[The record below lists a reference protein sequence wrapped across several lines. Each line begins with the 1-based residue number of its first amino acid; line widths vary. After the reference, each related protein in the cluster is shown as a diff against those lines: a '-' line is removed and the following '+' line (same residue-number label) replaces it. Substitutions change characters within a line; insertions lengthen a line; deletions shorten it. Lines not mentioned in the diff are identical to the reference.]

1 MWNPY
6 RQLLQVL
13 EDFKTF
19 LKNRADRLEATSP
32 AVPSDAPS
40 TSKKAM
46 VTTSEPI
53 KGSSQPTSWRHCDGS
68 SPGEV
73 NRRSWTSGGAGHVT
87 TSERCRSARSGGAR
101 AAQAS
106 QSAPSSWC
114 EKSACHPAG
123 GGWARSSRR
132 SRAGM
137 ASPG

>member
-46 VTTSEPI
+46 
-53 KGSSQPTSWRHCDGS
+53 GSSQPTSWRHCDGS